1 MKESDFRQ
9 WMKLLGTLTAGQ
21 KERLNSLLKE
31 EDYEAQLTALIEA
44 RFADELFCPH
54 CHSVIISR
62 WGHSHG
68 LQRYRCGDCSKTFN
82 ALTGTPL
89 SRLRNKNQ
97 WIRYARELIQG
108 HSVRQAAEAIG
119 VHRNTSFRW
128 RHRFLSQAQGDKA
141 KSLKGIAEADETFFL
156 ESFKGRKRGMPR
168 RARGRGGKGKGR
180 GTGSDQIPV
189 LLARDRH
196 GRVYDD
202 ILKGTSTGE
211 ISRALEGRIG
221 PDTVLCADGA
231 AAYRLFA
238 ERENILLKEINRSQ
252 GQHVVERVFHIQNVN
267 AYGSRLKQWMR
278 RFNGVATHYLANY
291 LAWRRLLEQHQHNLT
306 SFTVLKSALGLNPQQ
321 LKVT

>member
-1 MKESDFRQ
+1 MKESDFRH
-9 WMKLLGTLTAGQ
+9 WMKLLNTLTTGQ
-21 KERLNSLLKE
+21 KERLNSFFKE
-31 EDYEAQLTALIEA
+31 EEDDVQLIALIEA
-44 RFADELFCPH
+44 RFGDGLFCPH
-54 CHSVIISR
+54 CNGVNVNR

-89 SRLRNKNQ
+89 SRLRHKAQ
-97 WIRYARELIQG
+97 WVRYARELIQG
-108 HSVRQAAEAIG
+108 HSVRHAADATG

-128 RHRFLSQAQGDKA
+128 RHRFLTQAQEDKA
-141 KSLKGIAEADETFFL
+141 KSLTGIAEADETFFL
-156 ESFKGRKRGMPR
+156 ESFKGQKRGIPR
-168 RARGRGGKGKGR
+168 LARRRGGKGKGR
-180 GTGSDQIPV
+180 GTGPDQIPV

-196 GRVYDD
+196 GGVYDD
-202 ILKGTSTGE
+202 ILKGTSTAE

-221 PDTVLCADGA
+221 SDTVLCADGA

-238 ERENILLKEINRSQ
+238 EEENILLKEINRSR

-278 RFNGVATHYLANY
+278 RFNGVATRYLANY

-306 SFTVLKSALGLNPQQ
+306 SITVLKSALGLNPQQ
-321 LKVT
+321 LMVT